1 MTKYCKCI
9 ELTDDQEKLL
19 KTIEAFGKEGVPTV
33 SVMLKDSDVQD
44 ALFLFKHG
52 MIIRAAMIHPAGT
65 SGVVSAIIATTEN
78 YMEVK

>member
-19 KTIEAFGKEGVPTV
+19 KTIEAFGKEGVPTMGIV
-33 SVMLKDSDVQD
+33 LNNDDVQN
-44 ALFLFKHG
+44 ALFLNKHG
-52 MIIRAAMIHPAGT
+52 MIRTTLIRPAET
-65 SGVVSAIIATTEN
+65 PALVSTLIATTEN